1 MDSARVTQ
9 RELLVLPAKAIDRES
24 PIPLYFQLKELLAAE
39 ITSGRW
45 PPGVRIP
52 SEPEIGAHFEV
63 SRTTVRQTLDEMESD
78 GLISRVKGRG
88 TFVKQSSPDTWF
100 LQSSQGFYDEATAK
114 GHKVTSRV
122 LRREVGKLP
131 AWALEAL
138 GLEAGAHGL
147 TLERLRLVDGRV
159 VMYVVNHLPE
169 DLADLVIRAD
179 LERGSL
185 YGALREGGVEI
196 GGGYRVVEAVK
207 AEGELARLL
216 EIEDGAP
223 LLHVQSVTRESYLRP
238 VECYQAWHRADR
250 TKIEV
255 RVVPEDVASQAGVA
269 DNIRWG

>member
-1 MDSARVTQ
+1 MDNTRTSQTER
-9 RELLVLPAKAIDRES
+9 LVLPVRAIDRES

-52 SEPEIGAHFEV
+52 SEPDIGAHFEV

-114 GHKVTSRV
+114 GHRVTSRV
-122 LRREVGKLP
+122 LKREIGELP

-138 GLEAGAHGL
+138 ELDADARGL

-159 VMYVVNHLPE
+159 VMYVVNYLPE
-169 DLADLVIRAD
+169 DLAELVMRAD

-207 AEGELARLL
+207 ALGNLTTLL
-216 EIEDGAP
+216 EVEAEAP
-223 LLHVQSVTRESYLRP
+223 LLYVQSVTRDSSLRP

-255 RVVPEDVASQAGVA
+255 RVVPEEVANQAGVA

>member
-1 MDSARVTQ
+1 MDSARTG
-9 RELLVLPAKAIDRES
+9 EKEKLVLPPRAVDRES

-52 SEPEIGAHFEV
+52 SEPDIGTHFEV

-114 GHKVTSRV
+114 GHRVTSQV
-122 LRREVGKLP
+122 LRREVDELP
-131 AWALEAL
+131 AWALTAL
-138 GLEAGAHGL
+138 GLEEGAHGL
-147 TLERLRLVDGRV
+147 TLERIRLVDGRV
-159 VMYVVNHLPE
+159 VMYVVNHLPG
-169 DLADLVIRAD
+169 DLADLVMRAD

-185 YGALREGGVEI
+185 YGALREGGVQVEA
-196 GGGYRVVEAVK
+196 GYRVVEAVK
-207 AEGELARLL
+207 AEGELATLL
-216 EIEDGAP
+216 EIEEGAP
-223 LLHVQSVTRESYLRP
+223 LLHVQSVTRDSHLRP
-238 VECYQAWHRADR
+238 VECYKAWHRADR

-255 RVVPEDVASQAGVA
+255 RVVPEEVASQAGVA
-269 DNIRWG
+269 HNIRWG